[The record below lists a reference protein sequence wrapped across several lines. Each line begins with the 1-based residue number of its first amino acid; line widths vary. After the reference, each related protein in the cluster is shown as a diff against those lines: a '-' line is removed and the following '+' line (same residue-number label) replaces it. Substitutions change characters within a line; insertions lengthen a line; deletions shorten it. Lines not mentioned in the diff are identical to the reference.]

1 MTLTLISAT
10 PSPFARKVRIAMI
23 EKGVDFVVQ
32 NEVPWHADTLTPRYN
47 PLEQLPILIPDDGD
61 PVFESTYLMDWL
73 EYRYPQ
79 VSMLPADPDL
89 AMTARL
95 VHVIAE
101 GVVDALVL
109 LFWEMQRDVISAEWT
124 RRQLRKVR
132 GGLADL
138 DRRAGTLEYMVGDR
152 FGLADIAVIAMLG
165 ALDTMAEAQMIPPW
179 QQFDP
184 AIAPWTTLY
193 PNLVRFEAHHR
204 DRPSVHATGPRM
216 FDLVEKIV

>member
-1 MTLTLISAT
+1 MTITLISAT

-23 EKGVDFVVQ
+23 EKGVPFVEQ
-32 NEVPWHADTLTPRYN
+32 NEVPWHADTKTPRYN
-47 PLEQLPILIPDDGD
+47 PLEQLPILIPDEGD
-61 PVFESTYLMDWL
+61 PVFESSYLMDWL

-79 VSMLPADPDL
+79 PSMLPADPDL

-101 GVVDALVL
+101 GVVDAMLL
-109 LFWEMQRDVISAEWT
+109 LFWEMQREVISAEWT

-138 DRRAGTLEYMVGDR
+138 DRRASDREFMLGDR
-152 FGLADIAVIAMLG
+152 FGIADIAVIAMLG
-165 ALDTMAEAQMIPPW
+165 ALDTMTEAQMIPAW

-184 AIAPWTTLY
+184 DIAPWTAVY
-193 PNLVRFEAHHR
+193 PNLVAFEAHHR